1 QLLRTIRFF
10 LHKRKDAVAQWSR
23 SVQSAQIDHEKE
35 GLPMWWCPWIHDLGL
50 MAGCVR
56 HGFMNINA
64 MRGDSALP
72 LSPSSV
78 NDHITRALIV
88 GVEDPMSHMD
98 EDFPT
103 AGVAPAV
110 PTPPINP
117 SMSPP
122 NGAGA
127 GNDAGAAGGSGG
139 VAGAGS
145 GGSGYSI
152 AAALAA
158 AAAAV
163 RAGKGFDGTDD
174 RVQAWL
180 GETCSEFPTRRAAEE
195 RVFRICLAL
204 TKLLPPE
211 NPLRVRCYNSKAD
224 RNGV

>member
-1 QLLRTIRFF
+1 
-10 LHKRKDAVAQWSR
+10 
-23 SVQSAQIDHEKE
+23 
-35 GLPMWWCPWIHDLGL
+35 MWWCPWIHDLGL

-64 MRGDSALP
+64 MRGDAALP

-110 PTPPINP
+110 PTPPANP
-117 SMSPP
+117 SPSTPDGGGGGGSG
-122 NGAGA
+122 NDTGSAGGTGGGAGA
-127 GNDAGAAGGSGG
+127 GAVGS
-139 VAGAGS
+139 V
-145 GGSGYSI
+145 GSGYSI

-211 NPLRVRCYNSKAD
+211 NPLRVRCYNSKSD